1 MIATEILKGQG
12 LGNQLFCYITTR
24 CIALDRNLSFGIKD
38 TGWIGDK
45 RYNQN
50 GIYWMNLDMGKS
62 VPENLPVYNE
72 IDIRYKTNTCH
83 HDIVNGCDIRSYDI
97 GLSNVFDNTLIFGI
111 MQDEK
116 YFYHRK
122 SEIKQWLRI
131 KPEYD
136 CFDFSDKDICILNF
150 RGGEYVGYN
159 ELYLER
165 EYWINAMENMKKYNP
180 NLEFVV
186 ITDDVKSANLMLPE
200 LKSYHFDVGKDYA
213 IIKNAHYLILSNSS
227 FGFFPS
233 FTSDTLKVAISP
245 KYWARHNV
253 SDGYWSTEQNLY
265 SDYLWQDRKG
275 NLFTKDECINEL
287 IQYKNDQST

>member
-233 FTSDTLKVAISP
+233 FTNDNLKVAISP

>member
-233 FTSDTLKVAISP
+233 FTNDNLKVAISP

-265 SDYLWQDRKG
+265 SDYLWQDKKG
-275 NLFTKDECINEL
+275 NLFTKDECLNEL
-287 IQYKNDQST
+287 IQYKNDKFT

>member
-233 FTSDTLKVAISP
+233 FTNDNLKVAISP

-287 IQYKNDQST
+287 IQYKNDQFT

>member
-12 LGNQLFCYITTR
+12 LGNQLFCYIVTR

-50 GIYWMNLDMGKS
+50 GIYWMNLDMGEP
-62 VPENLPVYNE
+62 VPENLLIYNE
-72 IDIRYKTNTCH
+72 IDIRHKTNTCH
-83 HDIVNGCDIRSYDI
+83 HDMVNGCDIRSYDI
-97 GLSNVFDNTLIFGI
+97 GLSNVSDNTLIFGI

-233 FTSDTLKVAISP
+233 FTNGNLKVAISP

-265 SDYLWQDRKG
+265 SDYLWQDKKG
-275 NLFTKDECINEL
+275 NLFTKDECLNEL
-287 IQYKNDQST
+287 ILYKNDKFT